1 MTNPY
6 DQSPTGDNG
15 YDQQQPYGYNYNP
28 QQSWTSPPVPDYSA
42 GYGYNYLAG
51 FYSQPKP
58 DNMLVWTV
66 LSTVLCCWPIGVFG
80 IYYSIKVDKLWGQG
94 RFQEAE
100 NAARTAKFLALV
112 SFTIVVSLVVFY
124 FMMAMFESVAG
135 NSR

>member
-15 YDQQQPYGYNYNP
+15 YDQQQP
-28 QQSWTSPPVPDYSA
+28 
-42 GYGYNYLAG
+42 YGYNYLAG

-80 IYYSIKVDKLWGQG
+80 IYYSIKVDKLWDQG